1 MYSNQKAGR
10 ISGALLLFVFVTGV
24 LIFQFLQGPVLFSDE
39 FLTTTS
45 EHSNQIIVSVLLS
58 MLSGLGT
65 IVIATILLPIFKR
78 HSSLLGYLYLALC
91 IVSFIA
97 VMLDNLSVISM
108 LELSNEYVANG
119 SDSSLNILETLV
131 YQRHR
136 WTHYFYLL
144 LSCFPVFVLYY
155 TLYRSKLVP
164 RIISIFGIFAVALMF
179 VEEVLSI
186 FGQGISMDML
196 LPMAL
201 VQLALPIY
209 LLVKGL
215 KSPVLEEGLGFGV

>member
-10 ISGALLLFVFVTGV
+10 ISGALLLFVFVSGV
-24 LIFQFLQGPVLFSDE
+24 FIFQFLQGPVLFSDE
-39 FLTTTS
+39 FLSTTS
-45 EHSNQIIVSVLLS
+45 ENSNQIIVSVLLS
-58 MLSGLGT
+58 MLSGLAT

-78 HSSLLGYLYLALC
+78 HSSLLGYLYLAFC

-97 VMLDNLSVISM
+97 IMLDNVSVISM
-108 LELSNEYVANG
+108 LELSNEYVVSG
-119 SDSSLNILETLV
+119 GDSSLNILETLV

-164 RIISIFGIFAVALMF
+164 RVISGFGIFAVALMF

-201 VQLALPIY
+201 VQLTLPIY
-209 LLVKGL
+209 LLIKGL
-215 KSPVLEEGLGFGV
+215 KSPVLVTDNG

>member
-10 ISGALLLFVFVTGV
+10 ISGALLLFVFVSGV
-24 LIFQFLQGPVLFSDE
+24 FIFQFLQGPVLFSDE
-39 FLTTTS
+39 FLSTTS
-45 EHSNQIIVSVLLS
+45 ENSNQIIVSVLLS
-58 MLSGLGT
+58 MLSGLAT

-78 HSSLLGYLYLALC
+78 HSSLLGYLYLASC

-97 VMLDNLSVISM
+97 IMLDNVSVISM
-108 LELSNEYVANG
+108 LELSNEYVVSG
-119 SDSSLNILETLV
+119 GDSSLNILETLV

-164 RIISIFGIFAVALMF
+164 RVISGFGIFAVALMF

-209 LLVKGL
+209 LLIKGL
-215 KSPVLEEGLGFGV
+215 KTPVL

>member
-10 ISGALLLFVFVTGV
+10 ISGALLLFVFVSGV
-24 LIFQFLQGPVLFSDE
+24 FIFQFLQGPVLFSDE
-39 FLTTTS
+39 FLSTTS
-45 EHSNQIIVSVLLS
+45 ENSNQIIVSVLLS
-58 MLSGLGT
+58 MLSGLAT

-78 HSSLLGYLYLALC
+78 HSSLLGYLYLAFC

-97 VMLDNLSVISM
+97 IMLDNVSVISM
-108 LELSNEYVANG
+108 LELSNEYVVSG
-119 SDSSLNILETLV
+119 GDSSLNILETLV

-164 RIISIFGIFAVALMF
+164 RVISGFGIFAVALMF

-201 VQLALPIY
+201 VQLTLPIY
-209 LLVKGL
+209 LLIKGL
-215 KSPVLEEGLGFGV
+215 KTPVL

>member
-10 ISGALLLFVFVTGV
+10 ISGALLLFVFVSGV

-39 FLTTTS
+39 YLSTTS

-58 MLSGLGT
+58 MLSGLAT
-65 IVIATILLPIFKR
+65 ILIATILLPIFKR
-78 HSSLLGYLYLALC
+78 HSSLLGYLFLAFC

-97 VMLDNLSVISM
+97 VMLDNVSVISM

-119 SDSSLNILETLV
+119 GDSSLNILETLV

-155 TLYRSKLVP
+155 TLYRTKLVP
-164 RIISIFGIFAVALMF
+164 RVISVFGIFAVLLMF

-201 VQLALPIY
+201 VQLTLPIY
-209 LLVKGL
+209 LLIKGL
-215 KSPVLEEGLGFGV
+215 KSPVLITDNG

>member
-58 MLSGLGT
+58 MLSGLTT
-65 IVIATILLPIFKR
+65 ILIATILLPIFKR
-78 HSSLLGYLYLALC
+78 HSSLLGYLYLAFC

-97 VMLDNLSVISM
+97 VMLDNVSVISM

-119 SDSSLNILETLV
+119 GDSSLNILETLV

-155 TLYRSKLVP
+155 TFYRSKLVP
-164 RIISIFGIFAVALMF
+164 RLISGFGIFAVALMF

-201 VQLALPIY
+201 VQLTLPIY
-209 LLVKGL
+209 LLIKGL
-215 KSPVLEEGLGFGV
+215 KSPVLVTDNG

>member
-1 MYSNQKAGR
+1 M
-10 ISGALLLFVFVTGV
+10 I
-24 LIFQFLQGPVLFSDE
+24 
-39 FLTTTS
+39 
-45 EHSNQIIVSVLLS
+45 
-58 MLSGLGT
+58 
-65 IVIATILLPIFKR
+65 
-78 HSSLLGYLYLALC
+78 
-91 IVSFIA
+91 
-97 VMLDNLSVISM
+97 DNVSVISM
-108 LELSNEYVANG
+108 LELSNEYVLNG

-155 TLYRSKLVP
+155 TLYRTKLVP

-215 KSPVLEEGLGFGV
+215 KTPVLVSDNG

>member
-10 ISGALLLFVFVTGV
+10 ISGALLLFVFVSGV

-39 FLTTTS
+39 YLSTTS

-58 MLSGLGT
+58 MLSGLAT
-65 IVIATILLPIFKR
+65 ILIATILLPIFKR
-78 HSSLLGYLYLALC
+78 HSSLLGYLFLAFC

-97 VMLDNLSVISM
+97 VMLDNVSVISM

-119 SDSSLNILETLV
+119 SDSSLNILETMV

-164 RIISIFGIFAVALMF
+164 RLISIFGIFAVALMF

-201 VQLALPIY
+201 VQLTLPIY
-209 LLVKGL
+209 LLIKGL
-215 KSPVLEEGLGFGV
+215 KSPVLVTDNG

>member
-10 ISGALLLFVFVTGV
+10 ISGALLLFVFVSGV
-24 LIFQFLQGPVLFSDE
+24 FIFQFLQGPVLFSDE
-39 FLTTTS
+39 FLSTTS
-45 EHSNQIIVSVLLS
+45 ENSNQIIVSVLLS
-58 MLSGLGT
+58 MLSGLAT

-78 HSSLLGYLYLALC
+78 HSSLLGYLYLAFC

-97 VMLDNLSVISM
+97 IMLDNVSVISM
-108 LELSNEYVANG
+108 LELSNEYVVSG
-119 SDSSLNILETLV
+119 GDSSLNILETLV

-164 RIISIFGIFAVALMF
+164 RVISGFGIFAVALMF

-201 VQLALPIY
+201 VQLTLPIY

-215 KSPVLEEGLGFGV
+215 KSPVLVTDNG

>member
-10 ISGALLLFVFVTGV
+10 ISGALLLFVFVSGV

-39 FLTTTS
+39 YLSTTS

-58 MLSGLGT
+58 MLSGLAT
-65 IVIATILLPIFKR
+65 ILIATLLLPIFKR
-78 HSSLLGYLYLALC
+78 HSSLLGYLYLAFC

-97 VMLDNLSVISM
+97 VMMDTMSVISM

-164 RIISIFGIFAVALMF
+164 RVISIFGIFAVALMF
-179 VEEVLSI
+179 VEEVFSI

-201 VQLALPIY
+201 VQLTLPIY
-209 LLVKGL
+209 LLIKGL
-215 KSPVLEEGLGFGV
+215 KSPVLVTDNG

>member
-24 LIFQFLQGPVLFSDE
+24 LIFQFLQGPVLFSDD
-39 FLTTTS
+39 FLSTTS

-58 MLSGLGT
+58 MLSGLAT
-65 IVIATILLPIFKR
+65 ILIATILLPIFKR
-78 HSSLLGYLYLALC
+78 HSSLLGYLYLAFC

-97 VMLDNLSVISM
+97 VMIDNVSVISM
-108 LELSNEYVANG
+108 LELSNEYVLNG

-155 TLYRSKLVP
+155 TLYRTKLVP
-164 RIISIFGIFAVALMF
+164 RVISIFGIFAVALMF

-209 LLVKGL
+209 LLIKGL

>member
-39 FLTTTS
+39 FLSTTS

-58 MLSGLGT
+58 MLSGLAT

-78 HSSLLGYLYLALC
+78 HSSLLGYLYLAFC

-97 VMLDNLSVISM
+97 VMIDNVSVISM

-144 LSCFPVFVLYY
+144 LSCFPVFVLYF

-164 RIISIFGIFAVALMF
+164 RVISIFGIFAVALMF

-215 KSPVLEEGLGFGV
+215 KNPFLEGDLG

>member
-10 ISGALLLFVFVTGV
+10 ISGALLLFVFVSGI

-39 FLTTTS
+39 FLTATS
-45 EHSNQIIVSVLLS
+45 ENSNQIIVSVLLS
-58 MLSGLGT
+58 ILSGLTT
-65 IVIATILLPIFKR
+65 ILIATILLPIFKR
-78 HSSLLGYLYLALC
+78 HSPLLGYLYLAFC

-97 VMLDNLSVISM
+97 VMLDNVSVISM

-119 SDSSLNILETLV
+119 GDSSLNVLETLV

-155 TLYRSKLVP
+155 TLYKSKLVP
-164 RIISIFGIFAVALMF
+164 RVISGFGIFAVALMF

-201 VQLALPIY
+201 VQLTLPIY
-209 LLVKGL
+209 LLIKGL
-215 KSPVLEEGLGFGV
+215 KTPVL

>member
-10 ISGALLLFVFVTGV
+10 ISGALLLFVFVSGV
-24 LIFQFLQGPVLFSDE
+24 FIFQFLQGPVLFSDE
-39 FLTTTS
+39 FLSTTS
-45 EHSNQIIVSVLLS
+45 ENSNQIIVSVLLS
-58 MLSGLGT
+58 MLSGLAT

-78 HSSLLGYLYLALC
+78 HSSLLGYLYLAFC

-97 VMLDNLSVISM
+97 IMLDNVSVISM
-108 LELSNEYVANG
+108 LELSNEYVVSG
-119 SDSSLNILETLV
+119 GDSSLNILETLV

-164 RIISIFGIFAVALMF
+164 RVISGFGIFAVALMF

-209 LLVKGL
+209 LLIKGL
-215 KSPVLEEGLGFGV
+215 KSPVLITDNG

>member
-10 ISGALLLFVFVTGV
+10 ISGALLLFVFVSGV
-24 LIFQFLQGPVLFSDE
+24 FIFQFLQGPVLFSDE
-39 FLTTTS
+39 FLSTTS
-45 EHSNQIIVSVLLS
+45 ENSNQIIVSVLLS
-58 MLSGLGT
+58 MLSGLAT

-78 HSSLLGYLYLALC
+78 HSSLLGYLYLAFC

-97 VMLDNLSVISM
+97 IMLDNVSVISM
-108 LELSNEYVANG
+108 LELSNEYVVSG
-119 SDSSLNILETLV
+119 GDSSLNILETLV

-164 RIISIFGIFAVALMF
+164 RVISGFGIFAVALMF

-209 LLVKGL
+209 LLIKGL
-215 KSPVLEEGLGFGV
+215 KTPVL